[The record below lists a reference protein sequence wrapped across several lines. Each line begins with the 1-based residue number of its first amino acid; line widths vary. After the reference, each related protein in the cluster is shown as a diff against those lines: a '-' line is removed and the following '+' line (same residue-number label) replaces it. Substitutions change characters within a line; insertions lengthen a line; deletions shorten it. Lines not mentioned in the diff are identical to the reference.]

1 MLTQRISFLA
11 LLCLFLG
18 LILPVR
24 AQMTDDQ
31 IMQYVQE
38 GMMAGKG
45 QAQIGR
51 ELLMKGVTKSQI
63 ERLRQQYGS
72 DSNSNLNSDSELGFG
87 TNGRSSLNR
96 TRKRTSLPDRRIDA
110 ENEGR
115 PFVER
120 RDGSSS
126 RNDRYGRNDRNNSQF
141 DRRSDWQTDGGE
153 FEYMDELNNNPYMSM
168 DMFASDSL
176 GFGRSSKSRKKS
188 VPDSLRK
195 FGHNIF
201 VDRELTFEP
210 NENLATPANY
220 QLGPGDE
227 VFIDIWGAN
236 EDSIHEEIS
245 PDGNIFVEQL
255 GPIYLNGLTVKE
267 ANEKVRRVFARKYA
281 DVMGEAPLSDI
292 RLTLGQIRTISVN
305 VMGEVHTPGTY
316 RLSAFA
322 SLFHAL
328 YSAGGVTD
336 IGSLRNIRVMR
347 DSKEVASVDLYEY
360 LFDGKTADDI
370 RLKEGDVIIV
380 PPYEALV
387 TIQGKVK
394 RPMYYEVKKG
404 EPLGALLGYAGGFA
418 GDAYS
423 NEVGLI
429 RQTGKDRRIFSVQS
443 GKYDSFGLEDGDSVR
458 VGGTLNRFANRV
470 EVNGAVFR
478 PGMYEL
484 GDEMNTV
491 RALVERA
498 DGPREDAFLNRAQI
512 LREKEDLTKEM
523 IAVDLQGILSG
534 SVPDLALRRNDVLM
548 VPSIQELQEF
558 GAFTIDGEVAWPG
571 LYPYADNTTIE
582 DLIIQAGGLLESA
595 STAQVDVMRR
605 VRSPKS
611 KVPTEEI
618 GRVYRFEIKDGFV
631 VDGKEPF
638 VLEPFDVVAVRRS
651 PGYQK
656 QRLVILDGEVV
667 FEGRYALVRKNERVS
682 DLIKRAGGVTP
693 DAYTGGG
700 RLIRRM
706 NEEERAVREATIL
719 AARQKR
725 EDGDSISLERL
736 AVNDYY
742 NVGIELDKALENPG
756 SDYDVILR
764 EGDRLIVPERVST
777 VTVNGQVLSPNT
789 VAYLKNKPLKY
800 YISQAGGY
808 ADRAK
813 KNRVY
818 VVYMNGMITQAKG
831 NTRIE
836 PGCEIVVP
844 SKRKRNPVRL
854 NEILGLTSS
863 AASLAAVIVAASK

>member
-1 MLTQRISFLA
+1 M
-11 LLCLFLG
+11 
-18 LILPVR
+18 
-24 AQMTDDQ
+24 
-31 IMQYVQE
+31 
-38 GMMAGKG
+38 
-45 QAQIGR
+45 
-51 ELLMKGVTKSQI
+51 
-63 ERLRQQYGS
+63 
-72 DSNSNLNSDSELGFG
+72 
-87 TNGRSSLNR
+87 
-96 TRKRTSLPDRRIDA
+96 
-110 ENEGR
+110 
-115 PFVER
+115 
-120 RDGSSS
+120 
-126 RNDRYGRNDRNNSQF
+126 
-141 DRRSDWQTDGGE
+141 
-153 FEYMDELNNNPYMSM
+153 
-168 DMFASDSL
+168 
-176 GFGRSSKSRKKS
+176 
-188 VPDSLRK
+188 
-195 FGHNIF
+195 
-201 VDRELTFEP
+201 
-210 NENLATPANY
+210 
-220 QLGPGDE
+220 
-227 VFIDIWGAN
+227 
-236 EDSIHEEIS
+236 
-245 PDGNIFVEQL
+245 
-255 GPIYLNGLTVKE
+255 
-267 ANEKVRRVFARKYA
+267 
-281 DVMGEAPLSDI
+281 
-292 RLTLGQIRTISVN
+292 
-305 VMGEVHTPGTY
+305 
-316 RLSAFA
+316 
-322 SLFHAL
+322 
-328 YSAGGVTD
+328 
-336 IGSLRNIRVMR
+336 
-347 DSKEVASVDLYEY
+347 
-360 LFDGKTADDI
+360 
-370 RLKEGDVIIV
+370 
-380 PPYEALV
+380 
-387 TIQGKVK
+387 
-394 RPMYYEVKKG
+394 
-404 EPLGALLGYAGGFA
+404 
-418 GDAYS
+418 
-423 NEVGLI
+423 
-429 RQTGKDRRIFSVQS
+429 
-443 GKYDSFGLEDGDSVR
+443 
-458 VGGTLNRFANRV
+458 NRFANRV

-618 GRVYRFEIKDGFV
+618 GKVYRFEIKDGFV

>member
-1 MLTQRISFLA
+1 
-11 LLCLFLG
+11 
-18 LILPVR
+18 
-24 AQMTDDQ
+24 
-31 IMQYVQE
+31 
-38 GMMAGKG
+38 
-45 QAQIGR
+45 
-51 ELLMKGVTKSQI
+51 
-63 ERLRQQYGS
+63 
-72 DSNSNLNSDSELGFG
+72 
-87 TNGRSSLNR
+87 
-96 TRKRTSLPDRRIDA
+96 
-110 ENEGR
+110 
-115 PFVER
+115 
-120 RDGSSS
+120 
-126 RNDRYGRNDRNNSQF
+126 
-141 DRRSDWQTDGGE
+141 
-153 FEYMDELNNNPYMSM
+153 
-168 DMFASDSL
+168 
-176 GFGRSSKSRKKS
+176 
-188 VPDSLRK
+188 
-195 FGHNIF
+195 
-201 VDRELTFEP
+201 
-210 NENLATPANY
+210 
-220 QLGPGDE
+220 
-227 VFIDIWGAN
+227 
-236 EDSIHEEIS
+236 
-245 PDGNIFVEQL
+245 
-255 GPIYLNGLTVKE
+255 
-267 ANEKVRRVFARKYA
+267 
-281 DVMGEAPLSDI
+281 
-292 RLTLGQIRTISVN
+292 
-305 VMGEVHTPGTY
+305 MGEVHTPGTY

-347 DSKEVASVDLYEY
+347 DGKEVASVDLYEY

-618 GRVYRFEIKDGFV
+618 GKVYRFEIKDGFV

>member
-1 MLTQRISFLA
+1 MLTQRISFLSI
-11 LLCLFLG
+11 LLLLLG
-18 LILPVR
+18 CALPVR

-31 IMQYVQE
+31 VIQYVQE

-51 ELLMKGVTKSQI
+51 ELLSKGVSKSQI
-63 ERLRQQYGS
+63 ERLRNQYGS
-72 DSNSNLNSDSELGFG
+72 DSDSESEYG
-87 TNGRSSLNR
+87 NSRRSSTQSR
-96 TRKRTSLPDRRIDA
+96 TRKRSSLPDRRVDS
-110 ENEGR
+110 EDDDRYYND
-115 PFVER
+115 R
-120 RDGSSS
+120 RSGTSL
-126 RNDRYGRNDRNNSQF
+126 RKDRYGRNERNLRQS
-141 DRRSDWQTDGGE
+141 DRRSQLLEGSDE
-153 FEYMDELNNNPYMSM
+153 FESMDEFDRDSYL
-168 DMFASDSL
+168 DMFASDSML
-176 GFGRSSKSRKKS
+176 LDRQFETTRKRP

-210 NENLATPANY
+210 NENLATPENY

-227 VFIDIWGAN
+227 VIIDIWGAN
-236 EDSIHEEIS
+236 EDNIREEIS
-245 PDGNIFVEQL
+245 PDGNIIVEQL

-267 ANEKVRRVFARKYA
+267 ANEKIRRIFARKYA
-281 DVMGEAPLSDI
+281 DVMGENPLSDV
-292 RLTLGQIRTISVN
+292 RLTLGQIRTISIN

-347 DSKEVASVDLYEY
+347 DGKEVASADLYEY
-360 LFDGKTADDI
+360 LFEGKTADDI

-387 TIQGKVK
+387 TVQGRVK

-423 NEVGLI
+423 GEVGLI
-429 RQTGKDRRIFSVQS
+429 RQTGKERQFFSVKENRY
-443 GKYDSFGLEDGDSVR
+443 GSFGLEDGDSVR
-458 VGGTLNRFANRV
+458 VGATLNRFANRV
-470 EVNGAVFR
+470 EVQGAVFR

-484 GDEMNTV
+484 SDEMNTV
-491 RALVERA
+491 RALIERA
-498 DGPREDAFLNRAQI
+498 DGPKEDAFLNRAQI
-512 LREKEDLTKEM
+512 LREKDDLTKEM
-523 IAVDLQGILSG
+523 VALDLQGILSG
-534 SVPDLALRRNDVLM
+534 SVPDVALRRNDVLM

-571 LYPYADNTTIE
+571 LYPYADNTTVE
-582 DLIIQAGGLLESA
+582 DLIVQAGGLLESA

-605 VRSPKS
+605 IRSPKS
-611 KVPTEEI
+611 KVQTEEI
-618 GRVYRFEIKDGFV
+618 GKVYSFEIKDGFV
-631 VDGKEPF
+631 VDRSKEPF
-638 VLEPFDVVAVRRS
+638 ILEPFDVVAVRRS

-656 QRLVILDGEVV
+656 QRMVILDGEVV
-667 FEGRYALVRKNERVS
+667 FEGRYALVRKNERISELV
-682 DLIKRAGGVTP
+682 KRAGGVTS
-693 DAYTGGG
+693 DAYTRGG

-706 NEEERAVREATIL
+706 NEEERAVREASIL
-719 AARQKR
+719 AARQKQD
-725 EDGDSISLERL
+725 EDSVSMERL
-736 AVNDYY
+736 TLSDYY
-742 NVGIELDKALENPG
+742 NVGIELDKALANPG

-764 EGDRLIVPERVST
+764 EGDRLVIPEFVST
-777 VTVNGQVLSPNT
+777 VTINGEVLSPNT
-789 VAYLKNKPLKY
+789 VAYLKDKPLKY

-831 NTRIE
+831 STKIE

-854 NEILGLTSS
+854 AEILGLTTS
-863 AASLAAVIVAASK
+863 AASLAAVIAAASK

>member
-1 MLTQRISFLA
+1 MLTQRISFLSVLLLLLGFA
-11 LLCLFLG
+11 L
-18 LILPVR
+18 PAQ

-31 IMQYVQE
+31 VIQYVQE
-38 GMMAGKG
+38 GMMSGKG

-51 ELLMKGVTKSQI
+51 ELLSKGVTKSQL
-63 ERLRQQYGS
+63 ERLRNQYGS
-72 DSNSNLNSDSELGFG
+72 DLDSESGFGNSN
-87 TNGRSSLNR
+87 RSSMQSR
-96 TRKRTSLPDRRIDA
+96 MRKRSSLPDRRIDY
-110 ENEGR
+110 EDD
-115 PFVER
+115 ER
-120 RDGSSS
+120 YYNDRRNGTSLRSDRYSSS
-126 RNDRYGRNDRNNSQF
+126 SKSDRTLRQT
-141 DRRSDWQTDGGE
+141 DRRNKWPEGMEDFETMDE
-153 FEYMDELNNNPYMSM
+153 FDKSSYMDLFM
-168 DMFASDSL
+168 SDSL
-176 GFGRSSKSRKKS
+176 LFDRPLEKTRKRT

-210 NENLATPANY
+210 NENLATPENY

-236 EDSIHEEIS
+236 EDNIHEEIS
-245 PDGNIFVEQL
+245 PDGNIIVEQL

-267 ANEKVRRVFARKYA
+267 ANEKIRRIFARKYA
-281 DVMGEAPLSDI
+281 DVMGDNPLSDV
-292 RLTLGQIRTISVN
+292 RLTLGQIRTISVS

-347 DSKEVASVDLYEY
+347 NGEEVATADLYEY
-360 LFDGKTADDI
+360 LFNGKTADDI
-370 RLKEGDVIIV
+370 RLKEGDVIVV
-380 PPYEALV
+380 PPYESLV
-387 TIQGKVK
+387 TVQGRVK

-423 NEVGLI
+423 SEVALV
-429 RQTGKDRRIFSVQS
+429 RQTGKERRFYSVNES
-443 GKYDSFGLEDGDSVR
+443 KYDSFGLEDGDSVR
-458 VGGTLNRFANRV
+458 VGATLNRFANRV
-470 EVNGAVFR
+470 EVQGSVFR

-484 GDEMNTV
+484 SDEMNTV
-491 RALVERA
+491 RALIARA
-498 DGPREDAFLNRAQI
+498 DGPTEDAFLNRAQI

-523 IAVDLQGILSG
+523 VAVDLQGILSG
-534 SVPDLALRRNDVLM
+534 SVPDVMLRRNDVLM

-571 LYPYADNTTIE
+571 LYPYADNTTVE

-611 KVPTEEI
+611 KVQTEEI
-618 GRVYRFEIKDGFV
+618 GKVYSFEIKDGFV
-631 VDGKEPF
+631 VDGTERPF
-638 VLEPFDVVAVRRS
+638 TLEPFDVVVVRRS

-656 QRLVILDGEVV
+656 QRLVMLDGEVV
-667 FEGRYALVRKNERVS
+667 FEGRYALVRKNERIS
-682 DLIKRAGGVTP
+682 DLVKRAGGVTS
-693 DAYTGGG
+693 DAYTRGG

-706 NEEERAVREATIL
+706 NDEERAVREATIL
-719 AARQKR
+719 AARQKQD
-725 EDGDSISLERL
+725 EDSVSLERL

-764 EGDRLIVPERVST
+764 EGDRLVIPEFVST
-777 VTVNGQVLSPNT
+777 VTINGEVLSPNT
-789 VAYLKNKPLKY
+789 VAYLKDKPLKY
-800 YISQAGGY
+800 YVSQAGGY

-813 KNRVY
+813 RNRVY

-831 NTRIE
+831 NTKIE
-836 PGCEIVVP
+836 PGCEIIVP

-854 NEILGLTSS
+854 SEVLGLTTS

>member
-1 MLTQRISFLA
+1 
-11 LLCLFLG
+11 
-18 LILPVR
+18 
-24 AQMTDDQ
+24 
-31 IMQYVQE
+31 
-38 GMMAGKG
+38 
-45 QAQIGR
+45 
-51 ELLMKGVTKSQI
+51 
-63 ERLRQQYGS
+63 
-72 DSNSNLNSDSELGFG
+72 
-87 TNGRSSLNR
+87 
-96 TRKRTSLPDRRIDA
+96 
-110 ENEGR
+110 
-115 PFVER
+115 
-120 RDGSSS
+120 
-126 RNDRYGRNDRNNSQF
+126 
-141 DRRSDWQTDGGE
+141 
-153 FEYMDELNNNPYMSM
+153 
-168 DMFASDSL
+168 
-176 GFGRSSKSRKKS
+176 
-188 VPDSLRK
+188 
-195 FGHNIF
+195 
-201 VDRELTFEP
+201 
-210 NENLATPANY
+210 
-220 QLGPGDE
+220 
-227 VFIDIWGAN
+227 
-236 EDSIHEEIS
+236 
-245 PDGNIFVEQL
+245 
-255 GPIYLNGLTVKE
+255 
-267 ANEKVRRVFARKYA
+267 
-281 DVMGEAPLSDI
+281 
-292 RLTLGQIRTISVN
+292 
-305 VMGEVHTPGTY
+305 MGEVHTTGTY

-618 GRVYRFEIKDGFV
+618 GKVYRFEIKDGFV

>member
-1 MLTQRISFLA
+1 M
-11 LLCLFLG
+11 
-18 LILPVR
+18 
-24 AQMTDDQ
+24 
-31 IMQYVQE
+31 
-38 GMMAGKG
+38 
-45 QAQIGR
+45 
-51 ELLMKGVTKSQI
+51 
-63 ERLRQQYGS
+63 
-72 DSNSNLNSDSELGFG
+72 
-87 TNGRSSLNR
+87 
-96 TRKRTSLPDRRIDA
+96 
-110 ENEGR
+110 
-115 PFVER
+115 
-120 RDGSSS
+120 
-126 RNDRYGRNDRNNSQF
+126 
-141 DRRSDWQTDGGE
+141 
-153 FEYMDELNNNPYMSM
+153 
-168 DMFASDSL
+168 
-176 GFGRSSKSRKKS
+176 
-188 VPDSLRK
+188 
-195 FGHNIF
+195 
-201 VDRELTFEP
+201 
-210 NENLATPANY
+210 
-220 QLGPGDE
+220 
-227 VFIDIWGAN
+227 
-236 EDSIHEEIS
+236 
-245 PDGNIFVEQL
+245 
-255 GPIYLNGLTVKE
+255 
-267 ANEKVRRVFARKYA
+267 
-281 DVMGEAPLSDI
+281 
-292 RLTLGQIRTISVN
+292 
-305 VMGEVHTPGTY
+305 
-316 RLSAFA
+316 
-322 SLFHAL
+322 FHAL

-347 DSKEVASVDLYEY
+347 DGKEVASVDLYEY

-618 GRVYRFEIKDGFV
+618 GKVYRFEIKDGFV